1 MSARQYKEL
10 CPQENYGL
18 AVPGHISR
26 VRKYRR
32 DAMVLGTISRY
43 QNTILEAAF
52 LSFLASL
59 HWQLNESLPTSYIL
73 FIAILVI
80 WVGACERWDIS

>member
-1 MSARQYKEL
+1 
-10 CPQENYGL
+10 
-18 AVPGHISR
+18 
-26 VRKYRR
+26 
-32 DAMVLGTISRY
+32 MVLGTISRY

-80 WVGACERWDIS
+80 WVGACERWVIS